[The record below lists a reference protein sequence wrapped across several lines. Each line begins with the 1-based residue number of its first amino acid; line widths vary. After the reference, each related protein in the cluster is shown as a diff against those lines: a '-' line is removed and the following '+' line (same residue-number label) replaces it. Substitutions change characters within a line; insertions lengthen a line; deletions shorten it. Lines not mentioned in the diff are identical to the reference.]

1 MRREISLSFTIAW
14 DPAKPLVPAERAA
27 VSEFLRRA
35 EEVAGLR
42 PVSLR
47 GDLAAARRMLADPA
61 MESGDPKASAPSW
74 VLAGGYAQNVKARAI
89 AAAMEQNGGNMT
101 HAAKALGLSRQTVH
115 TWMKKIRGE
124 AKHEGL

>member
-61 MESGDPKASAPSW
+61 MESGDPKVSAPSY
-74 VLAGGYAQNVKARAI
+74 VSADGYAHDVKARAI
-89 AAAMEQNGGNMT
+89 VVAIEQSGGNVSR
-101 HAAKALGLSRQTVH
+101 AAKALGVSRQTVH
-115 TWMKKIRGE
+115 TWLKKMRGE
-124 AKHEGL
+124 AKHDSP